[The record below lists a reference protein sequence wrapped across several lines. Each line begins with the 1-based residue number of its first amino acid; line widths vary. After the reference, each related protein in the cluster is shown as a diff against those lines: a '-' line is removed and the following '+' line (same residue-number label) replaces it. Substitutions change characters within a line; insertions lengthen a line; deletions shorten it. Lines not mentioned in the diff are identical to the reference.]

1 MSMGYG
7 ANFADVIKP
16 EALGVVVGDKKL
28 VDGFVKKFNGYE
40 LGDCESSE
48 ELAETLNGDDPMD
61 IDTDRAAYK
70 NLKKK
75 WEKISSKF
83 KEVTGLELFVEYHD
97 SENEGSCYDDVDGVY
112 FCVGGLWQP
121 TKKYREFKKKFGNE
135 AITRAFYVTFG

>member
-7 ANFADVIKP
+7 ANYADVITP
-16 EALGVVVGDKKL
+16 ETLGSVIGDKKL
-28 VDGFVKKFNGYE
+28 VNGFVKKFNGYE

-48 ELAETLNGDDPMD
+48 ELAETLSGVDPMD
-61 IDTDRAAYK
+61 IDTDRTAFK

-75 WEKISSKF
+75 WDKISSKF
-83 KEVTGLELFVEYHD
+83 QEVTGLKIFVEYHD
-97 SENEGSCYDDVDGVY
+97 SENEGSRYDDVDGMY

-121 TKKYREFKKKFGNE
+121 TNKFREFKKKFGDE

>member
-7 ANFADVIKP
+7 ANYADVIKP

-28 VDGFVKKFNGYE
+28 VDGFVKKFNGYKLGEYENFDE
-40 LGDCESSE
+40 LVE
-48 ELAETLNGDDPMD
+48 AINGYGSGD
-61 IDTDRAAYK
+61 IDPDRAAF
-70 NLKKK
+70 KKLEADWK
-75 WEKISSKF
+75 KISSKF

-97 SENEGSCYDDVDGVY
+97 SENEGSRYDDVDGMY

-121 TKKYREFKKKFGNE
+121 TKKFRDFKKKFGDE